1 MLSNQFTVDAE
12 HWSPRA
18 QQIIYVASAL
28 PGKEK
33 FMTNQSSITDPL
45 DHTAAISRRQLLQTG
60 MGVAGALAIP
70 GVLASAAA
78 ASSKASSINVLMWN
92 NYNVPGMKMPNVKAT
107 WTYMA
112 ATQDLFT
119 KTAQAGTFDV
129 VNPASVDTVDMV
141 KAGRLQPLDA
151 SRIPNLSQ
159 VAPAMSAPERNWA
172 FVGGKRYAVPLV
184 YYHSYAIW
192 NKKKTTQP
200 KTFND
205 LLKPELKGK
214 VGVSDDDFW
223 IHVMGNL
230 AGFKGSLYTH
240 QQLDTIIKM
249 FQKLKPQVGVVYPYG
264 NEPEVL
270 SRGTAWVTPNSLLS
284 EIAAVRH
291 ASVDA
296 GAAFF
301 GSYGANDALAIPTG
315 APNLNAAYAWIN
327 NALGVTAQASLAAGA
342 VNPVNAHVPKS
353 KIPQAVSEFGPLSQQ
368 LKHAPIMTNLP
379 STGSGKYVGL
389 ADWDSAWEQIKASL

>member
-1 MLSNQFTVDAE
+1 MLSNQLSVDEE
-12 HWSPRA
+12 HWSGKA
-18 QQIIYVASAL
+18 QTIYVASVL
-28 PGKEK
+28 PGKEI
-33 FMTNQSSITDPL
+33 FMTTQGSNTDPL
-45 DHTAAISRRQLLQTG
+45 DPTVPISRRRLLQAG
-60 MGVAGALAIP
+60 LGVAGALAVP
-70 GVLASAAA
+70 GVLARAAT
-78 ASSKASSINVLMWN
+78 ASSNASSINVLMWN

-107 WTYMA
+107 WTYMSV
-112 ATQDLFT
+112 TQDLFT

-141 KAGRLQPLDA
+141 KAGRLQPLDP
-151 SRIPNLSQ
+151 SKIPNLSQ
-159 VAPAMSAPERNWA
+159 IDPAVAAAQKNWA

-192 NKKKTTQP
+192 NKKKTSQP
-200 KTFND
+200 KTFQD

-230 AGFKGSLYTH
+230 AGFKGALYTH

-249 FQKLKPQVGVVYPYG
+249 FQKLKPQVGTVYPYG

-291 ASVDA
+291 AGVNA

-301 GSYGANDALAIPTG
+301 GSYGANDALAIPKG
-315 APNLNAAYAWIN
+315 APNVDAAYAWIN
-327 NALGVTAQASLAAGA
+327 HALGATAQASLAAGA

-353 KIPQAVSEFGPLSQQ
+353 KIPPAVTEFGPLSQQ

-379 STGSGKYVGL
+379 ATGSGKYVGL